1 MAGAACTGQGHGR
14 GCRTAAGHGRGC
26 LHGGRG
32 HGRGCSVGC
41 GRSSRD
47 RCLDLGE
54 FLEIRIECGLFVL
67 LKLIAVHLG
76 SIEILCGQ
84 LEPPAVE
91 KPGSSFEIPDRRH
104 WRGLAC
110 RRRWRRDRVIGRC
123 TLRGRSPCADDQDE
137 SERTEPSQ
145 RDLLSPPRG
154 QPPTSLMAALL
165 GSPRRE
171 TLFGAYACTTRR
183 CGMAASPS
191 RTFGGIEMPG
201 RGGAPRTGRSLGV
214 GVCTPWA
221 ISGQGEW

>member
-1 MAGAACTGQGHGR
+1 MVR
-14 GCRTAAGHGRGC
+14 RGC

-32 HGRGCSVGC
+32 HRRGCLHGGRGHRRGCLHGGRGHRWGCLHGGRGHRRACSGLRRACSVGC

-47 RCLDLGE
+47 RGPDLGE
-54 FLEIRIECGLFVL
+54 FLEIRIEHGLFVL

-76 SIEILCGQ
+76 SSEILCGQ
-84 LEPPAVE
+84 LEIPAVE

-123 TLRGRSPCADDQDE
+123 TLRGRSPCADDQDD

-154 QPPTSLMAALL
+154 QPPTSLIAVLSI
-165 GSPRRE
+165 SPRRE
-171 TLFGAYACTTRR
+171 TLSCITLR
-183 CGMAASPS
+183 ML
-191 RTFGGIEMPG
+191 
-201 RGGAPRTGRSLGV
+201 PRDMSSVSYCIGSEKERL
-214 GVCTPWA
+214 
-221 ISGQGEW
+221 